1 MYKNSY
7 RASNSRFSN
16 NKGRSRFSR
25 GSGARGRR
33 MAPQNGIHESHYVK
47 KAMATNNAKDA
58 YVPKLKFTDLPIHD
72 SLKQNIVRHSYINPT
87 PIQDGAII
95 PMLEGKDVIGIADT
109 GTGKTAAFLIP
120 LIEKI
125 LKNDDENVLIIAPT
139 RELAQQIQTE
149 LKVFTQGMNIY
160 SCLCIGGS
168 YIRNQIYEIR
178 RNPHLII
185 GTPGRLK
192 DLIER
197 KVLNLSV
204 FNTIVLDEVDR
215 MLDMGFIQD
224 IKYLISLLPAKRQS
238 LFFSATVSNQIKI
251 IIQSF
256 LSNPV
261 TISVKTNGGSEHI
274 NQDIVRVQNGAYK
287 IDVLTELL
295 KKEGFKKVLIFGK
308 TKMGVEKLSTSLY
321 QKGFKVA
328 SIHGD
333 KPQFKRKEALRLFK
347 ENVVDILVAT
357 DVAARGID
365 VPNITHVINYDQP
378 ATYEDYIHRI
388 GRTGRANQTGHAL
401 TFV

>member
-1 MYKNSY
+1 MFRNSY
-7 RASNSRFSN
+7 RSSNPRFSN
-16 NKGRSRFSR
+16 NKSRSRFSGYR
-25 GSGARGRR
+25 KA
-33 MAPQNGIHESHYVK
+33 AKPVGIHESHYIK
-47 KAMATNNAKDA
+47 KAVKPVVLADVF
-58 YVPKLKFTDLPIHD
+58 VPKLKFEQLPVHE
-72 SLKQNIVRHSYINPT
+72 SLKQNIIRHKYTTPT
-87 PIQDGAII
+87 PIQDEAILPI
-95 PMLEGKDVIGIADT
+95 LEGKDVIGIADT

-125 LKNDDENVLIIAPT
+125 LKTDAENVLVITPT

-149 LKVFTQGMNIY
+149 LRIFTQGIRIY
-160 SCLCIGGS
+160 STLCIGGS
-168 YIRNQIYEIR
+168 NIRNQISEIR
-178 RNPHLII
+178 RDPHFII

-197 KVLNLSV
+197 KILNMNR

-215 MLDMGFIQD
+215 MVDMGFIQD

-238 LFFSATVSNQIKI
+238 LFFSATVSEQIKGI
-251 IIQSF
+251 IKSF
-256 LSNPV
+256 LTNPV
-261 TISVKTNGGSEHI
+261 TISVKTNMSSEHI
-274 NQDIVRVQNGAYK
+274 HQDVVRLNGAFK

-295 KKEGFKKVLIFGK
+295 KKEEFKKVLIFGR
-308 TKMGVEKLSTSLY
+308 TKMGVEKLSVSLF

-333 KPQFKRKEALRLFK
+333 KPQFKRQQALRLFK
-347 ENVVDILVAT
+347 EDVVNILVAT

-378 ATYEDYIHRI
+378 STYEDYIHRI
-388 GRTGRANQTGHAL
+388 GRTGRANQAGHAL

>member
-1 MYKNSY
+1 MFRNSY
-7 RASNSRFSN
+7 KPRNSRYSN
-16 NKGRSRFSR
+16 NRGRSRFSR
-25 GSGARGRR
+25 NRNRTQSL
-33 MAPQNGIHESHYVK
+33 GIHESHYVK
-47 KAMATNNAKDA
+47 KAMLKNTEQETFT
-58 YVPKLKFTDLPIHD
+58 PKLKFAELPVHD
-72 SLKQNIVRHSYINPT
+72 RLKQNIITHGYLKPT
-87 PIQDGAII
+87 PIQDGAIMPI
-95 PMLEGKDVIGIADT
+95 LEGKDVIGIADT

-120 LIEKI
+120 IIEKI
-125 LKNDDENVLIIAPT
+125 IKNDNESVLIIAPT

-149 LKVFTQGMNIY
+149 FRSFTQGMRIY

-168 YIRNQIYEIR
+168 YIRNQIHEIR
-178 RNPHLII
+178 RNPHVII

-197 KVLNLSV
+197 KALNLSV
-204 FNTIVLDEVDR
+204 FNTIILDEVDR

-224 IKYLISLLPAKRQS
+224 IKYLISLLPPKRQS
-238 LFFSATVSNQIKI
+238 LFFSATVSNPIKT

-256 LSNPV
+256 LTDPI
-261 TISVKTNGGSEHI
+261 TIAMKKREGSEHI
-274 NQDIVRVQNGAYK
+274 NQDIVRVENGAYK

-295 KKEGFKKVLIFGK
+295 KKEDFKKVMIFGR
-308 TKMGVEKLSTSLY
+308 TKLGVEKLSKSLY
-321 QKGFKVA
+321 QKGFRVA

-333 KPQFKRKEALRLFK
+333 KPQFQRKEALRLFK
-347 ENVVDILVAT
+347 EGKVNILVAT

-388 GRTGRANQTGHAL
+388 GRTGRANQVGHAL